1 MSKLYF
7 LLQRTVLLFSLAL
20 VCCMAM
26 QQSVHAQCFTA
37 TYGLYPSATF
47 TPTCTG
53 AAQSITTCGY
63 AGEYSNVNVVSGNIY
78 TFSSSVATYYIT
90 ISNAAGTVVLA
101 SGVTPVTWVANTT
114 GTVRFYTHTNS
125 ACGEATGCTLRNVAC
140 TAPPAGCLTATF
152 GLWPS
157 ATYTP
162 TCNGTT
168 QAITTIG
175 YASEYSNVAV
185 TTGNSYTFS
194 CSNATYYI
202 TIGDA
207 AGTLVYANGT
217 TPVTWVATITGTV
230 RFYTHTSGPPTCG
243 ASTTSITRSVAC
255 SAPPPCLTA
264 TYGLYPSA
272 TFNPTCTGT
281 AEAITTCAYASEY
294 SNVNVT
300 SGSTYTFS
308 SSTPTYFITISDA
321 AGTIAYASGTTPVT
335 WTATIT
341 GTVRFYTHASGPP
354 TCGALTGC
362 TTRSVACT
370 SPCNSPAGVTVTG
383 VTSNAATVNWT
394 CTGCT
399 GTFIVEYGPA
409 ATFTTPGT
417 GATAGVGGTVINPAT
432 SPQALTGLTP
442 GTQYRVFVRQNCGA
456 PGFSGNT
463 VAVLFTTVPLNDL
476 CANAI
481 PLSCGGAPVT
491 GTTGGAT
498 IDAVGTCGTTLG
510 TAGGVWYT
518 IVGAG
523 TDITVNTCSGTTYDS
538 EIGVFTGSCGAL
550 TCVAG
555 NDDFCG
561 LQSSVTFSTT
571 LGTTYYILVTG
582 FGTATGPFT
591 LTYTCAPP
599 VNDNC
604 ASALPITCGGSVSGQ
619 TITATADA
627 AAGTCVTPLNTAP
640 GVWYSFV
647 GNGSFVTAT
656 TCNAATTFDTKLG
669 VFTGTCAAP
678 VCLTGNDDD
687 VSCGF
692 AFRSTVSF
700 CAAPGVTYRIFVTGF
715 STATGVFQLNLSCT
729 PPMSVNAGSDVTIC
743 QGTSTVIGG
752 APTATGGN
760 PPYTYLWSPSGS
772 LDNASIANPTA
783 SPNVTTVYGVLVTD
797 ACGGTVS
804 DLVTVNV
811 TPYPGNNDC
820 VNATLAS
827 AGAPINFTTECAT
840 TDGPD
845 EPGLCNSFGDT
856 NVQSD
861 IWYKYYSGS
870 SGDVTVSLCGS
881 AYDTK
886 IAIYEGD
893 VCPTAA
899 SAVACA
905 DDDCGLQSEVTFNAR
920 CNTWYLIRI
929 GGYLGYT
936 GDGVMNITPA
946 PVYDATAT
954 QVSESSCSGVP
965 NGSAAVTVI
974 GGTAPNTYLWDNG
987 ETAQTA
993 TALSPGS
1000 HTVTVTDANGCF
1012 VVTAALITQP
1022 SIIFCFADATDV
1034 TCNGANDGTA
1044 TASAFGGTPP
1054 YTFNWTGGYTG
1065 SFVSGLA
1072 PGVYTL
1078 TVVDANGCICT
1089 QTVSVSEPPVF
1100 DIVSGGNINEG
1111 DNGTFYN
1118 LFEVTIAGGS
1128 IPYDFDWNN
1137 SGYVTYS
1144 IVYDVVDTDG
1154 NGTPD
1159 TPGVTVSVVY
1169 ADNATFS
1176 FTVNDGNDCAGGE
1189 GFSFSN
1195 NTGGNPILDI
1205 NSWTVGPDNGFGT
1218 GSINV
1223 NASGGVPCPGY
1234 NYQWEGPSSYSGIF
1248 PNSPNLSGLPYGWYI
1263 CTVTDCDSPQQSTI
1277 GWFWVPKETRGR
1289 GKLAEG
1295 EAITAYPNP
1304 AKEQTT
1310 IEFSLDQTTQVT
1322 LAVYS
1327 LDGKL
1332 VATLY
1337 KGMAQGGELYTIPF
1351 TTAHLPGGVYTAT
1364 LTAENGVVQ
1373 QHKLSVIH

>member
-1 MSKLYF
+1 MS
-7 LLQRTVLLFSLAL
+7 
-20 VCCMAM
+20 
-26 QQSVHAQCFTA
+26 
-37 TYGLYPSATF
+37 TF
-47 TPTCTG
+47 
-53 AAQSITTCGY
+53 ITH
-63 AGEYSNVNVVSGNIY
+63 
-78 TFSSSVATYYIT
+78 TFNSDLDIT
-90 ISNAAGTVVLA
+90 LTSPAGTVVTITTDNGSSFDNVFNGTLWDDDA
-101 SGVTPVTWVANTT
+101 DPGNPAPFAAATAAANNVVTDRLYSNLVTATPLVPEEALSAFYGENPNGTWTLTIDDDLGGDT
-114 GTVRFYTHTNS
+114 GTLNS
-125 ACGEATGCTLRNVAC
+125 WSLQVTTCSN
-140 TAPPAGCLTATF
+140 
-152 GLWPS
+152 
-157 ATYTP
+157 TP
-162 TCNGTT
+162 TCVPPSSL
-168 QAITTIG
+168 AI
-175 YASEYSNVAV
+175 S
-185 TTGNSYTFS
+185 
-194 CSNATYYI
+194 
-202 TIGDA
+202 
-207 AGTLVYANGT
+207 
-217 TPVTWVATITGTV
+217 
-230 RFYTHTSGPPTCG
+230 
-243 ASTTSITRSVAC
+243 SITATSAVASWSC
-255 SAPPPCLTA
+255 P
-264 TYGLYPSA
+264 
-272 TFNPTCTGT
+272 
-281 AEAITTCAYASEY
+281 
-294 SNVNVT
+294 
-300 SGSTYTFS
+300 
-308 SSTPTYFITISDA
+308 
-321 AGTIAYASGTTPVT
+321 
-335 WTATIT
+335 
-341 GTVRFYTHASGPP
+341 
-354 TCGALTGC
+354 
-362 TTRSVACT
+362 
-370 SPCNSPAGVTVTG
+370 
-383 VTSNAATVNWT
+383 
-394 CTGCT
+394 GCT
-399 GTFIVEYGPA
+399 GTFVLEYGPA
-409 ATFTTPGT
+409 GFTPGT

-432 SPQALTGLTP
+432 SPQAISGLSGSTNY
-442 GTQYRVFVRQNCGA
+442 QVYVRQNCSGF
-456 PGFSGNT
+456 FSGNSNVVGFNT
-463 VAVLFTTVPLNDL
+463 LPANDL

-491 GTTGGAT
+491 GTTVGAT
-498 IDAVGTCGTTLG
+498 IDAVGTCGTALG

-523 TDITVNTCSGTTYDS
+523 TNITVSTCTGTTFDTKL
-538 EIGVFTGSCGAL
+538 GVFTGACGAF

-555 NDDFCG
+555 NDDACG

-599 VNDNC
+599 INDNC
-604 ASALPITCGGSVSGQ
+604 ASALPITCGGSVTGQ
-619 TITATADA
+619 TLTATADA

-687 VSCGF
+687 PTCGF

-700 CAAPGVTYRIFVTGF
+700 CAAPGVTYRVFVTGF

-772 LDNASIANPTA
+772 LDDATSPNPTA

-820 VNATLAS
+820 VNATPAS
-827 AGAPINFTTECAT
+827 AGVPINFTTECAT

-965 NGSAAVTVI
+965 DGSAAVTVI
-974 GGTAPNTYLWDNG
+974 GGTAPYTYLWDNG

-1078 TVVDANGCICT
+1078 TVADANGCICT
-1089 QTVSVSEPPVF
+1089 QTVTVSEPPVF